1 MKKLRLPMAYAGELF
16 GTSVI
21 GGMLSYPVASF
32 IMGKE
37 AALFTYVFPFF
48 VSSLGG
54 TIIAII
60 VVTAMKRVKA
70 LDMFVGNE
78 LAEK

>member
-1 MKKLRLPMAYAGELF
+1 
-16 GTSVI
+16 
-21 GGMLSYPVASF
+21 MLSYPVASF

-78 LAEK
+78 LADK